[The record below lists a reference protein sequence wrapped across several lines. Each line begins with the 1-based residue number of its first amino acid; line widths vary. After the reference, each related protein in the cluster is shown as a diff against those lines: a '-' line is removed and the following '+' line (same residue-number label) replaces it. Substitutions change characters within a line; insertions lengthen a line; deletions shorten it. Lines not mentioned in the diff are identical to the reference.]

1 MEFSIAINLAEILV
15 TLLALCGVLLA
26 GVILLAIIVGII
38 NVIIDGLKGGKNGWT
53 STNRFERLQVNQRI
67 WKF

>member
-38 NVIIDGLKGGKNGWT
+38 NVIIDGLKGGKNG
-53 STNRFERLQVNQRI
+53 
-67 WKF
+67 